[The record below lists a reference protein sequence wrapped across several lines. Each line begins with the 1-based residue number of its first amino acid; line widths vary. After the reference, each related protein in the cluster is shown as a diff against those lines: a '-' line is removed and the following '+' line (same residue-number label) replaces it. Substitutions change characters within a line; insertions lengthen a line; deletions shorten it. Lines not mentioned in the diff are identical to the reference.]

1 MIKGIFSSEASM
13 RPKMAKL
20 EVIANNLANINST
33 GFKKDLLFM
42 QMLKDSASA
51 QASGKGELDGLK
63 INRATDFSDGV
74 LNQTGNTFDLALQG
88 RGFFVAETP
97 QGMRYTRNGNFKL
110 SADGVLTTA
119 DGYPVMGAGGRIQL
133 PQKERMQQGV
143 ITVTDTG
150 EIVLNK
156 EIIAKLR
163 IADFEDLGTLKK
175 DQKSFF
181 AASGAERILEG
192 ADTTTYVKQGFLEG
206 SNVEGIEE
214 MIAMV
219 ELTRGFETDQKII
232 TAQDST
238 IEKSLEVGRV

>member
-33 GFKKDLLFM
+33 GFKKDMLFM

-51 QASGKGELDGLK
+51 QASGKGDLDGLK
-63 INRATDFSDGV
+63 INHVIDFSDGV
-74 LNQTGNTFDLALQG
+74 LNQTGNPFDLALQG

-119 DGYPVMGAGGRIQL
+119 DGYPVMGAGGRIQFL
-133 PQKERMQQGV
+133 QKERLQQGV
-143 ITVTDTG
+143 VTVTDTG
-150 EIVLNK
+150 EIVLDK

-163 IADFEDLGTLKK
+163 IVDFDNLGTLKK

-192 ADTTTYVKQGFLEG
+192 TNTTAYVKQGFLEG